1 MSKHNLTDF
10 PTKGEDKK
18 ISLRNSNYP
27 VFDKRFAE
35 GLKENDPKIWKAG
48 GNIEG
53 NRSFRLLM
61 RALDGDDSPEVLKKI
76 KEREAWAARH
86 FEDGSQFKSGD
97 KKARP
102 SNIAGVVAQI
112 KWLVIG
118 NLGEQ
123 KMKDVILEAIKYLE
137 LKESGSASQAQQDR
151 EMETR
156 QETIEYK
163 VIIKEGENKYGE
175 GNKFY
180 LDGELSP
187 RLIMLEGNTYKFDLS
202 DASNKTHALRFS
214 TTEDGTH
221 GEGNAYTKGVSVEG
235 KAGEDGASISI
246 EIMED
251 TPDLYYYC
259 VNHKGMG
266 NKIQVREVDE
276 ERQISAKT
284 EKALQNKVDEHN
296 KEVNNAAS
304 KRTTLGTLKKVYDRG
319 IGAYNTNPA
328 SVRPNVS
335 NPSTWA
341 MARVNSFLFVLRN
354 GRFQGG
360 KHDTDLLP
368 ESHPLSSKE
377 EKSMVD
383 KEDRHILNISEAD
396 NKVVIEFAKQ
406 NEDKEE
412 EGEEVEATD
421 ESRPYHYD
429 EDEDEKDRKVVD
441 LNVKYRT
448 IDLSRSDYVDEEKRL
463 VRVGVSSTEP
473 VERSFG
479 MEILGHSPDEIN
491 MEFMQSG
498 RSPLLLDH
506 DMTKQ
511 IGVVEEFKL
520 DQAAQRTVAVVRFGR
535 SKLAEEVFRDVLDGI
550 RMNISVGY
558 RVDKLTRVKEKD
570 ENYYR
575 ASWTPLEVSS
585 VSVPADQSRLVGVGR
600 SKDKKVK
607 TKVQIMSNEKQEI
620 NLDEVRL
627 ESAEAAKKEFARNSK
642 EILDLAVKHNKRDL
656 AHKAISEGKSVE
668 EFRGI
673 LLDNISNDTPLET
686 PKDIG
691 LTEKETK
698 RFSIMRAINA
708 MANPTDRKA
717 QENARF
723 EFEASEA
730 AQRSYGQTAQG
741 IMLPDEVLRNWN
753 QRDLSAGSDGDLIG
767 QDYRAGDFIDVLRN
781 NSAVM
786 PLATMLNG
794 LSGDVKIPK
803 KTAAA
808 SAAFISSE
816 GGAAGESELTVG
828 NVSMSPKS
836 LGAFTDITRQLMIQS
851 SIDVENLV
859 RNDLAQSMAIAID
872 DAALEGSGSSGNPT
886 GITNT
891 SGINTVSLSSAAA
904 PTFAEMVSM
913 ETAVRVDNALLG
925 DLCYIVHPSNY
936 GTLKTTEKASG
947 TAQFVAANDE
957 INGYKAVVSPQL
969 TANNYVFGNFNDLLV
984 GMFGGLDIVV
994 DPFTGSSSGNVR
1006 IVALQSVDV
1015 AVRHAV
1021 SFCAAS

>member
-1 MSKHNLTDF
+1 MMATDF
-10 PTKGEDKK
+10 PTKDDDKK
-18 ISLRNSNYP
+18 VSLRNSNYP
-27 VFDKRFAE
+27 QFDYDFIA
-35 GLKENDPKIWKAG
+35 GVKENDNDIYKAG
-48 GNIEG
+48 GNIRG
-53 NRSFRLLM
+53 NEAFNLWTKA
-61 RALDGDDSPEVLKKI
+61 RAGEETDGVIKWI

-97 KKARP
+97 KAGRP
-102 SNIAGVVAQI
+102 SNIAGVIAQM
-112 KWLVIG
+112 KWGVIG
-118 NLGEQ
+118 TLGEQ
-123 KMKDVILEAIKYLE
+123 KMKDVVLEAIKYRE
-137 LKESGSASQAQQDR
+137 EKESGSASQAQQDR
-151 EMETR
+151 
-156 QETIEYK
+156 Q
-163 VIIKEGENKYGE
+163 V
-175 GNKFY
+175 
-180 LDGELSP
+180 
-187 RLIMLEGNTYKFDLS
+187 S
-202 DASNKTHALRFS
+202 DAVEKGLKEKVEKHN
-214 TTEDGTH
+214 E
-221 GEGNAYTKGVSVEG
+221 EVGNV
-235 KAGEDGASISI
+235 
-246 EIMED
+246 
-251 TPDLYYYC
+251 
-259 VNHKGMG
+259 
-266 NKIQVREVDE
+266 
-276 ERQISAKT
+276 
-284 EKALQNKVDEHN
+284 
-296 KEVNNAAS
+296 AS
-304 KRTTLGTLKKVYDRG
+304 KRTTYRTLLAVFERG
-319 IGAYNTNPA
+319 IGAYKTNPA

-335 NPSTWA
+335 SPEQWA
-341 MARVNSFLFVLRN
+341 YARVNSFLFALRN

-377 EKSMVD
+377 EKSMED
-383 KEDRHILNISEAD
+383 KQDRHILNVSETD
-396 NKVVIEFAKQ
+396 DKVVVEFAKHHEDEEKEGEEMEMTEEARPYHDEED
-406 NEDKEE
+406 EDKE
-412 EGEEVEATD
+412 
-421 ESRPYHYD
+421 
-429 EDEDEKDRKVVD
+429 RKVVD
-441 LNVKYRT
+441 LKVNYRT
-448 IDLSRSDYVDEEKRL
+448 IDLSRSEFVDEENRR
-463 VRVGVSSTEP
+463 VRIGVSSEEP

-479 MEILGHSPDEIN
+479 MEVLGHSPEDIN
-491 MEFMQSG
+491 MEFMESG
-498 RSPLLLDH
+498 RAPLLLDH

-511 IGVVEEFKL
+511 IGVIEEFKL
-520 DQAAQRTVAVVRFGR
+520 DQTANRTIAVVRFGR
-535 SKLAEEVFRDVLDGI
+535 SALAEEVFRDVLDGI

-558 RVDKLTRVKEKD
+558 RVDKLTRMKDKD
-570 ENYYR
+570 EDYYR

-600 SKDKKVK
+600 SKEIAEKA
-607 TKVQIMSNEKQEI
+607 KVQIMSNEKQEI
-620 NLDEVRL
+620 NLDEVRS

-656 AHKAISEGKSVE
+656 AHQAISEGKSVE

-698 RFSIMRAINA
+698 RFSLLRAINA
-708 MANPTDRKA
+708 MANPTDRRA
-717 QENARF
+717 QEAAKF

-794 LSGDVKIPK
+794 LSGDVKIPR

-859 RNDLAQSMAIAID
+859 RNDLAASMAIAID

-904 PTFAEMVSM
+904 PTFSEMVQM

-925 DLCYIVHPSNY
+925 DLAYIVHPTNY
-936 GTLKTTEKASG
+936 GTLKTTEKATN
-947 TAQFVAANDE
+947 TAQFVAVNDE
-957 INGYKAVVSPQL
+957 INGYRAVVSPQL
-969 TANNYVFGNFNDLLV
+969 TANNYVFGNFNDLLI

-994 DPFTGSSSGNVR
+994 DPYTSSSSGTVR